1 LTAYAIQDYYLIK
14 LMQFAENKWRENEM
28 EELLTTKQVL
38 DILQVD
44 RTTIYRMLKDGRI
57 VGVKVGQQW
66 RFRRSEVEELLAGTS
81 SPATATEQPRPSQ
94 PAITPDALPI
104 SCLQSVQDVSAET
117 MEVGAVTT
125 DLDGQPLTEIS
136 NSGRFCELIR
146 NTKSGN
152 QACIN
157 SWRKLARQHES
168 APSFVT
174 CHAGC
179 HYARASI
186 ELDDTPYAM
195 LVTGQFYIMA
205 PEPDEVKQR
214 VNRLAQLHGID
225 QTELARAAAELPI
238 LSPKKQEKITHWL
251 EKLASTFSLIGRE
264 RADMLDRLRRIA
276 SMSSIVVE

>member
-1 LTAYAIQDYYLIK
+1 
-14 LMQFAENKWRENEM
+14 MQRQENVM

-44 RTTIYRMLKDGRI
+44 RTTIYRMLKDGRLS
-57 VGVKVGQQW
+57 GVKVGQQW
-66 RFRRSEVEELLAGTS
+66 RFPRSEVDALLTGTPV
-81 SPATATEQPRPSQ
+81 PAEPVQASRPT
-94 PAITPDALPI
+94 ITRDALPI

-136 NSGRFCELIR
+136 NSCHFCNLIR
-146 NTKSGN
+146 STESGQ

-157 SWRKLARQHES
+157 SWRKLAHQHES
-168 APSFVT
+168 APRFVT
-174 CHAGC
+174 CHAGL

-186 ELDDTPYAM
+186 ELDETPYAM

-205 PEPDEVKQR
+205 PNPDEVTQR
-214 VNRLAQLHGID
+214 VTQLARLHGLD
-225 QTELARAAAELPI
+225 EAELTRAATELPI
-238 LSPKKQEKITHWL
+238 LDPKKQGKITHWL
-251 EKLASTFSLIGRE
+251 EKLAGTFSLIGRE

-276 SMSSIVVE
+276 SMSSVVLE

>member
-1 LTAYAIQDYYLIK
+1 
-14 LMQFAENKWRENEM
+14 M

-44 RTTIYRMLKDGRI
+44 RTTIYRMLKDGRLS
-57 VGVKVGQQW
+57 GVKVGQQW
-66 RFRRSEVEELLAGTS
+66 RFPRSEVEALLSGTPS
-81 SPATATEQPRPSQ
+81 VPTESARPPRQ
-94 PAITPDALPI
+94 AISRDVLPV

-117 MEVGAVTT
+117 MEVGAITT

-136 NSGRFCELIR
+136 NSGRFCNLIR
-146 NTKSGN
+146 STESGN

-168 APSFVT
+168 APRFVT
-174 CHAGC
+174 CHAGL

-205 PEPDEVKQR
+205 PDPDEVKQR
-214 VNRLAQLHGID
+214 VARLAQLHGID

-238 LSPKKQEKITHWL
+238 LSPKKQEKITHGL
-251 EKLASTFSLIGRE
+251 EKLADTFSLIGRE

-276 SMSSIVVE
+276 SMSAVALE

>member
-1 LTAYAIQDYYLIK
+1 
-14 LMQFAENKWRENEM
+14 M

-44 RTTIYRMLKDGRI
+44 RTTIYRMLKDGRLS
-57 VGVKVGQQW
+57 GVKVGQQW
-66 RFRRSEVEELLAGTS
+66 RFPQSDVAALLSGAPS
-81 SPATATEQPRPSQ
+81 VPAEPTR
-94 PAITPDALPI
+94 PAINRDALPI

-136 NSGRFCELIR
+136 NSGRFCDLIR
-146 NTKSGN
+146 STESGN

-157 SWRKLARQHES
+157 SWRKLARQHDS
-168 APSFVT
+168 APRFVT
-174 CHAGC
+174 CHASL

-186 ELDDTPYAM
+186 ELDDTSFAM

-205 PEPDEVKQR
+205 PDPDEVKQR
-214 VNRLAQLHGID
+214 VARLAQLHD
-225 QTELARAAAELPI
+225 LDEAELARAATELPI
-238 LSPKKQEKITHWL
+238 LSPKKQEKITRWL
-251 EKLASTFSLIGRE
+251 EKLADTFSLIGRE

-276 SMSSIVVE
+276 SMSSVTLE

>member
-1 LTAYAIQDYYLIK
+1 
-14 LMQFAENKWRENEM
+14 M

-44 RTTIYRMLKDGRI
+44 RTTIYRMLKDGRLS
-57 VGVKVGQQW
+57 GVKVGQQW
-66 RFRRSEVEELLAGTS
+66 RFPQSEVETLLSGTPS
-81 SPATATEQPRPSQ
+81 LPVESTTPSQ
-94 PAITPDALPI
+94 RTITRDALPI

-117 MEVGAVTT
+117 MEVGAITT

-136 NSGRFCELIR
+136 NSSHFCNVIR
-146 NTKSGN
+146 STKSGN

-157 SWRKLARQHES
+157 SWRKLARQHDS
-168 APSFVT
+168 APRFVT

-205 PEPDEVKQR
+205 PDPDEVKQR
-214 VNRLAQLHGID
+214 VSKLAQLHGLD
-225 QTELARAAAELPI
+225 EAELARAAAELPV
-238 LSPKKQEKITHWL
+238 LSTKKQEKITRWL
-251 EKLASTFSLIGRE
+251 EKLAETFSLISRE

-276 SMSSIVVE
+276 SMSSVALE